1 MYIYKYICTF
11 FSTTTRDKP
20 FTILK
25 LLISA
30 NNRLAPK
37 DGCIQGMRSVLKKDD
52 TSGQNRREMWSKEKS
67 RVVKREERG
76 GQERRAGWSKEKS
89 RGVKRDDNK
98 WSKEMSCGNRL
109 AQRHE
114 SSHTDI

>member
-1 MYIYKYICTF
+1 
-11 FSTTTRDKP
+11 
-20 FTILK
+20 
-25 LLISA
+25 
-30 NNRLAPK
+30 
-37 DGCIQGMRSVLKKDD
+37 MRSVLKKDD
-52 TSGQNRREMWSKEKS
+52 MSGQNRREMWSKEKS

-114 SSHTDI
+114 SSDK